1 MTYLWAL
8 TFALMFFYL
17 MINLYNIFQNIQHAF
32 FFHNCWQTLF
42 YDNAKF
48 TLNYPFLFSHVIAS
62 VISVAMFYLM
72 QDFVVTLIPKLFDYF
87 PKWKAQMGN
96 GLETLILP
104 SPYQASYFW
113 NCGRSPSSISAAL
126 LYARLFV
133 IPQPNCQAADLM
145 VFKLNCNTLNS
156 ILCSLTPDQR
166 DVLVSIS
173 SLAKR
178 ILFDG
183 FLSAGFGFIMS
194 LYKTLELPLYNI
206 FHL

>member
-1 MTYLWAL
+1 M
-8 TFALMFFYL
+8 
-17 MINLYNIFQNIQHAF
+17 
-32 FFHNCWQTLF
+32 
-42 YDNAKF
+42 
-48 TLNYPFLFSHVIAS
+48 
-62 VISVAMFYLM
+62 ISVAMFYLM
-72 QDFVVTLIPKLFDYF
+72 QDFVVALIPKLFDYF
-87 PKWKAQMGN
+87 PKRKAQMGN

-113 NCGRSPSSISAAL
+113 NCGRSRSSISAAL

>member
-1 MTYLWAL
+1 
-8 TFALMFFYL
+8 
-17 MINLYNIFQNIQHAF
+17 
-32 FFHNCWQTLF
+32 
-42 YDNAKF
+42 
-48 TLNYPFLFSHVIAS
+48 
-62 VISVAMFYLM
+62 
-72 QDFVVTLIPKLFDYF
+72 
-87 PKWKAQMGN
+87 MGN
-96 GLETLILP
+96 GLEPLILP
-104 SPYQASYFW
+104 IPYQTSFFW

-166 DVLVSIS
+166 DVLVSVS
-173 SLAKR
+173 SLAKC

-183 FLSAGFGFIMS
+183 FLSGGFGFIMS
-194 LYKTLELPLYNI
+194 LYKTLELPLCNI

>member
-1 MTYLWAL
+1 MPNLCTYFL
-8 TFALMFFYL
+8 
-17 MINLYNIFQNIQHAF
+17 NLLF
-32 FFHNCWQTLF
+32 FFPHMF
-42 YDNAKF
+42 
-48 TLNYPFLFSHVIAS
+48 AS
-62 VISVAMFYLM
+62 VISVALLYLM
-72 QDFVVTLIPKLFDYF
+72 QDFVVTPIPELFDYF
-87 PKWKAQMGN
+87 PKRKAQMGN
-96 GLETLILP
+96 GLESLIRP

-113 NCGRSPSSISAAL
+113 NSGRSRSSISAAL

-183 FLSAGFGFIMS
+183 FLSGGFGFIMS
-194 LYKTLELPLYNI
+194 LYKTLELPLCNI
-206 FHL
+206 FHLQT

>member
-1 MTYLWAL
+1 MSF
-8 TFALMFFYL
+8 TFAC
-17 MINLYNIFQNIQHAF
+17 NIAIVV
-32 FFHNCWQTLF
+32 
-42 YDNAKF
+42 
-48 TLNYPFLFSHVIAS
+48 FLFFRVIAS
-62 VISVAMFYLM
+62 VISIAMFDLI
-72 QDFVVTLIPKLFDYF
+72 QDFVVTLIPELFDYL
-87 PKWKAQMGN
+87 PKRKAQMGN
-96 GLETLILP
+96 GLETLIQP
-104 SPYQASYFW
+104 SPYQAPYFW

-183 FLSAGFGFIMS
+183 FLSGGFGFIMS
-194 LYKTLELPLYNI
+194 LYKTLELLLYNI

>member
-1 MTYLWAL
+1 
-8 TFALMFFYL
+8 
-17 MINLYNIFQNIQHAF
+17 
-32 FFHNCWQTLF
+32 
-42 YDNAKF
+42 
-48 TLNYPFLFSHVIAS
+48 
-62 VISVAMFYLM
+62 MFYLL
-72 QDFVVTLIPKLFDYF
+72 QDFVVALIPKLFDYF
-87 PKWKAQMGN
+87 PKRKAQMGN

-113 NCGRSPSSISAAL
+113 NCGRSRSSISAAL